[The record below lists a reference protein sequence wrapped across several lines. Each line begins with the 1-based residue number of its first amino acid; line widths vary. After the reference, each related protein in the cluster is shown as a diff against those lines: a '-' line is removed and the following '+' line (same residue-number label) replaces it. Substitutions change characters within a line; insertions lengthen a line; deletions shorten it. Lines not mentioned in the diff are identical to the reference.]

1 MKISAS
7 FITRLLPFAGAFLLA
22 LTAAS
27 AQVRTQQQPQRN
39 FGVVSGGG
47 VGSAGASNGAGS
59 RQYNNATTVGDAM
72 ISSDMDTRRI
82 IVVTDDITNENIK
95 AVIASLDAPKPQVL
109 INVVFLQVEHDKD
122 LNLGAE
128 ASYTGPISLNSS
140 PATNTASTNFG
151 IAANAA
157 QTAATG
163 GAVGGLYTIANSKVN
178 ATINLLASTNKT
190 HVLSRPSILTRS
202 GQQASVMVG
211 QSIPIVTNSQISSV
225 TNAITNTVT
234 YQDIGIILS
243 VTPFITQDGNVEMIV
258 SPQTS
263 SISAT
268 TVQTATGVSSPV
280 IDKTSADTV
289 VVTPSDQTI
298 IIGGLM
304 SDQNT
309 DKENKVPLLGD
320 IPLVGNFF
328 KHKVTGK
335 KKSEL
340 LIFLTPHVVNR
351 PSELASLVE
360 REQGKFELLKNDTPT
375 IAPPPAAKP

>member
-1 MKISAS
+1 MNFFPSS
-7 FITRLLPFAGAFLLA
+7 TSRLLPLAGAFLLS
-22 LTAAS
+22 LTAAT
-27 AQVRTQQQPQRN
+27 AQVRAQQQPQRT
-39 FGVVSGGG
+39 FGTVPGAG
-47 VGSAGASNGAGS
+47 VGSVGAANGAGS
-59 RQYNNATTVGDAM
+59 RQYNNATMVGDAM
-72 ISSDMDTRRI
+72 ISSDMDSRRI
-82 IVVTDDITNENIK
+82 IVVTDDVTNENIK

-109 INVVFLQVEHDKD
+109 INVVFVQVEHDRD
-122 LNLGAE
+122 LDLGAE

-140 PATNTASTNFG
+140 PAKNTASTNFG
-151 IAANAA
+151 IAASAA

-163 GAVGGLYTIANSKVN
+163 GAVGALYTIANSKVN

-190 HVLSRPSILTRS
+190 QVLSRPSILTRS
-202 GQQASVMVG
+202 GQQATVMVG

-304 SDQNT
+304 ADQNT

-320 IPLVGNFF
+320 IPLVGNLF

-335 KKSEL
+335 RKAEL

-351 PSELASLVE
+351 PNELAGLVE
-360 REQGKFELLKNDTPT
+360 REQVKFDLIKPDVPT
-375 IAPPPAAKP
+375 SATAPAKP